1 MGLDSFRD
9 VRQQRLEAIEVD
21 LASVRCDHFFGEDA
35 LAVLGSVVDLL
46 LRAKALAIQRRRFRH
61 RIEEILDF
69 RWRCVRAERS
79 RHGVEILEHVTER
92 LFSVRWDLKLSPNLA
107 AE

>member
-1 MGLDSFRD
+1 MGFDGVRD
-9 VRQQRLEAIEVD
+9 VRQQRLEAIEID
-21 LASVRCDHFFGEDA
+21 IASVGCDDFFGEDA

-46 LRAKALAIQRRRFRH
+46 LRAKALAIQRRRFRC
-61 RIEEILDF
+61 RIEEILDL
-69 RWRCVRAERS
+69 RWRCVRAKRS
-79 RHGVEILEHVTER
+79 RHGVEILEHVDEG